1 MSCQVIRFAGTTN
14 YTHRKGKPKIVAYYL
29 MEANEG
35 EFAPNEEVDELVW
48 APLESVH
55 ANLTWG
61 RDRELFDEVMKF
73 PELRAEA
80 S

>member
-1 MSCQVIRFAGTTN
+1 V
-14 YTHRKGKPKIVAYYL
+14 
-29 MEANEG
+29 
-35 EFAPNEEVDELVW
+35 EFMPNEEVDELVW
-48 APLESVH
+48 VPLESVR
-55 ANLTWG
+55 ANLTWS

>member
-1 MSCQVIRFAGTTN
+1 
-14 YTHRKGKPKIVAYYL
+14 
-29 MEANEG
+29 MEANEV

-48 APLESVH
+48 VLFESVRAH
-55 ANLTWG
+55 LTWS